1 MISCIS
7 LYYKIY
13 KPTKLSAQKQPK
25 SVKNQTTKMTFAI
38 QPLFPSSTYPTI
50 FLDKPVA
57 APAENFMRWL
67 SVHDYS
73 FTDGRRVKV
82 LITWTA
88 CPEFPTVYEPL
99 AEIGDDG
106 TPTRFLIG
114 MLQPDMTYRMPTSPE
129 ELAEFTQ
136 TASVQNPETG
146 ALFQLPFSAM
156 CVSATLRNM
165 VDDLGGL
172 DGIPIPIG
180 ANIIDGSSLNTLQLL
195 QMLQILGNPT
205 LGSDVVKNWS
215 HTEVPEID
223 CDLRIPQIDAILKS
237 APSLDETPRETE
249 LASAIEYPQ
258 FKFAAGWTD
267 YLALDYWVTAVDFLD
282 IQPLCMYIA
291 HAYACKIANI

>member
-1 MISCIS
+1 
-7 LYYKIY
+7 
-13 KPTKLSAQKQPK
+13 
-25 SVKNQTTKMTFAI
+25 MTFAI

-50 FLDKPVA
+50 FVDEPVA
-57 APAENFMRWL
+57 APAENVSRWL
-67 SVHDYS
+67 SISDHS
-73 FTDGRRVKV
+73 FTDGRSVRV

-99 AEIGDDG
+99 AEISDG
-106 TPTRFLIG
+106 TPTRFLTG
-114 MLQPDMTYRMPTSPE
+114 MLQPDMTYRMATSLE

-136 TASVQNPETG
+136 TTIIQNPETG
-146 ALFQLPFSAM
+146 ALFQLPFSTM

-172 DGIPIPIG
+172 DGTPIPIG
-180 ANIIDGSSLNTLQLL
+180 ANIINGSLTNTLRLL
-195 QMLQILGNPT
+195 QMLQIFGNPT
-205 LGSDVVKNWS
+205 VGTDVVKNWS
-215 HTEVPEID
+215 HAEGPEID
-223 CDLRIPQIDAILKS
+223 CDLRVQQNDTILKS

-249 LASAIEYPQ
+249 LASAIGYPQ

-291 HAYACKIANI
+291 HAYASKMGNI